1 MTEILNMPP
10 REPVPSPSD
19 GVDEIV
25 KEKVHVFDMRKQR
38 PLWRRKLFSLALF
51 VALPTA
57 LSAVYYGVIAAD
69 QYQTEVLISVRSAQ
83 GSPASSFLGTV
94 LGMGNVSQ
102 SAIETNTVSQFITSH
117 DAVSELD
124 KELDLRTIYSRP
136 KIDLLA
142 RMSPDASLEEL
153 VEYYKGMVKTSFD
166 SASGI
171 TTIKVR
177 AFRREDAQAIA
188 AALIRLSENLINGF
202 NRRAEEDSLHL
213 ARSELA
219 RAEDNLT
226 AARAH
231 MRAFRLKHREI
242 DPIKSTGAVGEIIA
256 GLETQYAETAT
267 KLGEIMSFMNPDSLQ
282 VEAVRKQLRALE
294 NQINQEQQRLTGDDS
309 STTAVLAEYEGL
321 VLDNELANL
330 AYTSAM
336 TSLEGARI
344 EAQRQRSYVVP
355 VVFPHAP
362 EEAEYPLK
370 LRGIFFVL
378 IGSLIVY
385 GIGRLLI
392 FGVRDH
398 VLHD

>member
-1 MTEILNMPP
+1 MTKILNIPP
-10 REPVPSPSD
+10 REPVPSPGD
-19 GVDEIV
+19 GEVGTV
-25 KEKVHVFDMRKQR
+25 KETAPVFDMRQQR
-38 PLWRRKLFSLALF
+38 SLWRRKLFSLALF

-69 QYQTEVLISVRSAQ
+69 QFQTEVLISVRSAQ

-94 LGMGNVSQ
+94 LGMGNISQ
-102 SAIETNTVSQFITSH
+102 SAIEANTVSQFIISH
-117 DAVSELD
+117 DAVTQLD
-124 KELDLRTIYSRP
+124 EELDLRTIYSRP
-136 KIDLLA
+136 KIDYLA

-153 VEYYKGMVKTSFD
+153 VEYYKGKVKTSFD

-188 AALIRLSENLINGF
+188 AALIRLSENLINSF
-202 NRRAEEDSLHL
+202 NRRAEEDTLHL

-219 RAEDNLT
+219 RAEDYIT
-226 AARAH
+226 AAREH
-231 MRAFRLKHREI
+231 MMAFRLKHREI
-242 DPIKSTGAVGEIIA
+242 DPTISTGAVGEIIA
-256 GLETQYAETAT
+256 GLEMKYAETAT
-267 KLGEIMSFMNPDSLQ
+267 KLGEIMSYMNPNSLQ

-294 NQINQEQQRLTGDDS
+294 DQISQEQQRLTGDDS
-309 STTAVLAEYEGL
+309 TMTAVLAEYEGL
-321 VLDNELANL
+321 VVENELANL
-330 AYTSAM
+330 AYTSAI
-336 TSLEGARI
+336 TSLESARI

-362 EEAEYPLK
+362 EEAEYPRK